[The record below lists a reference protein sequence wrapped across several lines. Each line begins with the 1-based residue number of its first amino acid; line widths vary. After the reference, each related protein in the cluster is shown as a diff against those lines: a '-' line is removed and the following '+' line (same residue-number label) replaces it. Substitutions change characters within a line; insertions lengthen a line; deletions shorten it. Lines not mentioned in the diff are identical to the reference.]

1 MTTDDLPTTQ
11 FNGNS
16 SLSVWGVRDY
26 RLYWSGILAS
36 FMGNWMQNVAMGWYV
51 YLLTNDQFLLGLV
64 PFLGQLPITLFGLF
78 GGVLVDRF
86 ERRKLVMVTAF
97 ISFVL
102 AAILTIMALMHILGF
117 WHVVIIA
124 VIGGFVMT
132 VDGPSRQAIVM
143 DILGPELMPIG
154 IAMNSVAFN
163 ISRILGPVAGAL
175 VMDWK
180 GPGWCFGIN
189 ALSYLVVVVMMSH
202 VTVRPYTKSLMPASA
217 LSDVLAGVRMVKR
230 NPLMKAILSLD
241 AVICLFGLSYVA
253 LLPVYAKDIYQT
265 GQHGLGTMYSATGVG
280 ALLGAILLGQFVGK
294 VPRGLALLVTSSIL
308 CIGLIVFNGMAAWH
322 SQLAFYIA
330 LVGLAMVGCGMVST
344 LASVNS
350 LMQLQAPPSMTGRAA
365 SLHFYAM
372 AGVGPFGSLFVG
384 WLARQYGA
392 ILAVWVC
399 VVFCIVAVFILGM
412 RRDIRQLGVY

>member
-1 MTTDDLPTTQ
+1 MNHLSTNS

-16 SLSVWGVRDY
+16 SLSVWRVRDY
-26 RLYWSGILAS
+26 RLYWIGMLTS
-36 FMGNWMQNVAMGWYV
+36 FMGSWMQNVAMGWYV

-86 ERRKLVMVTAF
+86 ERRRLVMLTSF

-102 AAILTIMALMHILGF
+102 AAILAVLAQLHMLAF
-117 WHVVIIA
+117 WHVVLIA
-124 VIGGFVMT
+124 VASGFVMT

-143 DILGPELMPIG
+143 DMLGPELMPVG

-180 GPGWCFGIN
+180 GAGWCFGFN
-189 ALSYLVVVVMMSH
+189 AISYLAVVVMMLY
-202 VTVRPYTKSLMPASA
+202 VTVRPSDRSMMQNSA
-217 LSDVLAGVRMVKR
+217 WSDVLAGIRMVKK

-253 LLPVYAKDIYQT
+253 LLPVYAKDIFQT

-294 VPRGLALLVTSSIL
+294 VPRGQALLITSSIL
-308 CIGLIVFNGMAAWH
+308 CMGLVVFNGIAVWH
-322 SQLAFYIA
+322 SHWAFYIA
-330 LVGLAMVGCGMVST
+330 MIGLALVGCGMVST
-344 LASVNS
+344 LASINS

-372 AGVGPFGSLFVG
+372 AGIGPFGSLLVG
-384 WLARQYGA
+384 WLARQYSA
-392 ILAVWVC
+392 ISAVWVC
-399 VVFCIVAVFILGM
+399 VIFCIMAVVILGM
-412 RRDIRQLGVY
+412 RRDIRQLDVY